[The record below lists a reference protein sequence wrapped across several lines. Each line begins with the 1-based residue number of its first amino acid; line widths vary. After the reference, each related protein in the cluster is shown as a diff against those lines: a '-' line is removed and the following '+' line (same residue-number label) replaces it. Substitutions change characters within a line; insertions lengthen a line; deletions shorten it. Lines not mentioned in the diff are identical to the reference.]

1 MSEEAMSKKEEGA
14 MGERDSMHGTSVR
27 ERRRAPAGRANG
39 PDCLGIAPARMA
51 CAALLSCALAACP
64 GGSGPSPSS
73 ANAALTVMASD
84 VASGSVSVVVGS
96 STPMNVLA
104 GNSGSVDITAGDAV
118 TLTADPIAG
127 YGFSIWTLLPDE
139 LACESGAQ
147 ANPCALPAG
156 SVTVDATVEATFEAV
171 PSTLTIAAGT
181 GGSVKIE
188 IVGAVATAVGP
199 GSMQG
204 FAFSVEAAATLTAVA
219 TAGHVFAGWTLSNGL
234 ACESGAQANP
244 CALPAGSVTD
254 DATVEAVFVALSALT
269 VVADTGGSV
278 ETEIVDAIVATVGP
292 GSTRGFAVSVLSTA
306 TLTAV
311 ATAGY
316 AFVGWTLSGGLSV
329 CAAGTGVSPCMLPA
343 GSVTADARAEATFV
357 VMNALTVATGAGG
370 SVAAEVAG
378 ADAVTVGADSSQ
390 SFAFSVLSAA
400 TLTAVAADGWAFAGW
415 TSPDE
420 LACESGAQ
428 ADPCELPVGSVTAGA
443 TVSATFE
450 AVPSTL
456 TVAAGANGSVAAEV
470 AGAGVATVG
479 ADSSQSFSFSVL
491 STAVLTAVATAGHTF
506 AGWTLSGPPG
516 LACADG
522 PEDSPCALPA
532 GSVTAGATVS
542 ATFDVVPSTL
552 TVAAEA
558 GGSVAAELAGAGAV
572 TVTAGSSR
580 GFTVTVASAATLTA
594 VAATGYIFAGW
605 TLSNGLACAGGT
617 ETDICALPVGSVTA
631 DTRAEATFVILST
644 LTVATGANGSVRA
657 EVAGADAVT
666 VGADS
671 SRGFAFS
678 VLSTATLRA
687 VAADGWAFAGWT
699 LSGPPGLACADGPED
714 SPCAL
719 ATGSV
724 TAGATVSAT
733 FEAVPSALTVAA
745 GAGGSVAAEVAGA
758 GAVTVGADSSRGF
771 AFNVLSTATLTA
783 VAADG
788 WAFAGWTSPDG
799 PACTDG
805 PENNP
810 CALAAG
816 SVTAGA
822 TVSATFGAVPST
834 LTVGA
839 GTGGSVRAKVAGA
852 VTVTADS
859 SRGFTFSVLSTATLR
874 AVAADGYIFAGWT
887 LSGPP
892 SLACTDGPEDS
903 PCALAT
909 GSVTAGATVSATFEA
924 VPSALTVGA
933 GTGGSVR
940 AEVAG
945 AGAVTVGAD
954 SLRGFAF
961 SVLSAAT
968 LTAVAADGWAF
979 AGWTSPDGLACE
991 SGAQADPCA
1000 LAAGSVTAGATV
1012 SATFE
1017 AVPST
1022 LTVAA
1027 GTGGSVR
1034 AEVAGAVT
1042 VGADSSRGFTFSVLS
1057 TATLRAVAADGW
1069 AFAGWTLSGP
1079 PGLACADGPED
1090 SPCALATGSVTAG
1103 ATVSA
1108 TFEAVPSTLTVGAG
1122 TGGSVRAEVAGA
1134 VTVGADSSRGFA
1146 FSVLSAATL
1155 TAVAADGWAFAGWTS
1170 PDGLACADGPEDNPC
1185 ALATGSV
1192 TAGATVS
1199 ATFGAVPSTLTV
1211 AAGTGGSVRAEV
1223 ASAVTVGADSSRGFA
1238 FSVLS
1243 AATLRAVAA
1252 TGYIFAGW
1260 TLSNGLACAGGTE
1273 DNPCALAVG
1282 SVTAGATVSAAFE
1295 AVPSALTVGAGTG
1308 GSVRAEVAGAGA
1320 VTVGADSLRGFAF
1333 SILSTATLTAVAAN
1347 GWAFAGWTSP
1357 DELACAGG
1365 PEDNPCTLPAGSVTA
1380 GATVSATFEAVPS
1393 TLTVGAGTGGS
1404 VRAEVAGAVTVGA
1417 DSLQSFTFS
1426 VLSTATLTA
1435 VPTDGWAFAGWT
1447 SPDGLACADGPE
1459 DNPCALATGS
1469 VTAGAT
1475 VSATFEA
1482 VPSTLTVGA
1491 GTGGSVR
1498 AEVAGAVTIGADSSR
1513 GFAFS
1518 VLSTATLTAVAADG
1532 WAFAGWTLSNG
1543 LACAGGTEDNPCA
1556 LPAGSVTADAT
1567 VSATF
1572 GAVPSSLTVAAGAGG
1587 SVAAEVA
1594 GAGAATVGADSLRGF
1609 AFSVLSAATLT
1620 AVATDGWAF
1629 AGWTSPDGLACADG
1643 PEDNPCALPAGSV
1656 TADARAEAAF
1666 EAVPSTLT
1674 VAAGTGG
1681 SVAAEV
1687 AGAGAVTVGADSS
1700 RGFAFSVLSAATL
1713 TTVAA
1718 DGYGFA
1724 GWTLSGELACESG
1737 AQADPCALPVGSVT
1751 ADARAEAAFEAVPST
1766 LTVGAGANGS
1776 VRAEV
1781 AGADAVTVGADSL
1794 RGFAFSVLSAA
1805 TLTAVATDGWAFAGW
1820 TSPDGL
1826 ACESGA
1832 QADPCALPVG
1842 SVTAG
1847 ATVSATFEAVPSTLT
1862 VAAGAGGSVRAEVA
1876 GAGAVTVSADS
1887 SRGFAFSVL
1896 SAATLTAVAA
1906 DGWAFAGWTSPDG
1919 LACAGDLEDNPC
1931 ALATGSVTAGATVS
1945 ATFEAVPST
1954 LTVGAGAGGSV
1965 RAEVAGAGAVT
1976 VGADSSRGFAF
1987 SVLSA
1992 ATLTVVAADGWA
2004 FAGWTLSGPPGLA
2017 CADGPED
2024 NPCALP
2030 AGSVTAGATVSATF
2044 GAVPSTL
2051 TVGAGTG
2058 GSVRAEVAGAVTVG
2072 ADSSQSLV
2080 FSVLSAATLTAVAA
2094 DGWAFAGWTL
2104 SGPPGL
2110 ACADGPADNPCALAA
2125 GSVTAGATVSAT
2137 FGAVPS
2143 TLTVAA
2149 GTGGSVATEVAGAS
2163 AVTVGAD
2170 SSRGFAFSVLSAATL
2185 TAVAADGY
2193 GFAGWTLSGPPGL
2206 ACAGPPKD
2214 NPCALATGS
2223 VTADATVS
2231 VAFEAVPSSLT
2242 VAAGTNGS
2250 VAAEVAGADA
2260 VTVGAD
2266 SSRGFAFSVLST
2278 ATLTAVATDGHEF
2291 AGWTLSGPPG
2301 LACADGPEDNP
2312 CALPAGSVTAGATVS
2327 AAFARPPAAWNGP
2340 GSVSVSVSG
2349 DGATHTA
2356 VAYASGALE
2365 RWTGAP
2371 CEGSEGLSCDV
2382 SSVMAGEDL
2391 PVAVF
2396 HPFVVDGIKS
2406 LAFGLGYHGDAPN
2419 YFRISF
2425 QEAMGAGY
2433 TPVPSLEEL
2442 EPGSEPARL
2451 AVSVHLLPWKL
2462 GAYLTEACDDSD
2474 ICTSVDGN
2482 QRTLEQSDSVLAT
2495 GYFKAPNAD
2504 AGDNFGM
2511 ALALSVDGA
2520 TLAVGAP
2527 SEDSASAG
2535 VFAPGG
2541 MGYQAA
2547 LNSGAAS
2554 NSGAVYVYRRPDA
2567 DGLWT
2572 LEAFVK
2578 APKAGANDK
2587 FGTALALSRDGT
2599 TLAVGA
2605 PQEDSASAGVF
2616 VPGGTDYQAAL
2627 NSGGASNSGAVTVYR
2642 RPDADGLW
2650 TLEAFVKAPKADAN
2664 DKFGTALA
2672 LSTDG
2677 TTLAVGAPS
2686 ENGASDGVFTPGGMG
2701 YQAALDN
2708 NGSIDSGAVTVYR
2721 RSDSVWS
2728 IKAFVKA
2735 PRTGTGDWFG
2745 SALALSGDGA
2755 ALVVGARRED
2765 SASSGVFVPGGTG
2778 YQTALNSGGG
2788 SGSGAVTV
2796 YRRSES
2802 EWSVEAFIKAP
2813 KAGADDKFGTA
2824 LALSADGAALVV
2836 GALYED
2842 SAPAGV
2848 FVPGGTGYQTALES
2862 GGAADSGA
2870 VTVYRRSD
2878 SGWSVEAF
2886 FKAPKTGAS
2895 DWFGSALALSADGT
2909 ALAVGAPQ
2917 EDSAFA
2923 GVFAPGDAG
2932 YQTALDNN
2940 GARFGG
2946 GAYIYLRPPGSDTWT
2961 TGNFVKASNAREGRK
2976 FGSALALSGDGTTL
2990 AVSTPLDG
2998 GSARSQPIGGGSS
3011 NTQSPVTNAGAAYLY

>member
-1 MSEEAMSKKEEGA
+1 M
-14 MGERDSMHGTSVR
+14 
-27 ERRRAPAGRANG
+27 
-39 PDCLGIAPARMA
+39 
-51 CAALLSCALAACP
+51 
-64 GGSGPSPSS
+64 
-73 ANAALTVMASD
+73 
-84 VASGSVSVVVGS
+84 
-96 STPMNVLA
+96 
-104 GNSGSVDITAGDAV
+104 
-118 TLTADPIAG
+118 
-127 YGFSIWTLLPDE
+127 
-139 LACESGAQ
+139 
-147 ANPCALPAG
+147 
-156 SVTVDATVEATFEAV
+156 
-171 PSTLTIAAGT
+171 
-181 GGSVKIE
+181 
-188 IVGAVATAVGP
+188 
-199 GSMQG
+199 
-204 FAFSVEAAATLTAVA
+204 
-219 TAGHVFAGWTLSNGL
+219 
-234 ACESGAQANP
+234 
-244 CALPAGSVTD
+244 
-254 DATVEAVFVALSALT
+254 
-269 VVADTGGSV
+269 
-278 ETEIVDAIVATVGP
+278 
-292 GSTRGFAVSVLSTA
+292 
-306 TLTAV
+306 
-311 ATAGY
+311 
-316 AFVGWTLSGGLSV
+316 
-329 CAAGTGVSPCMLPA
+329 
-343 GSVTADARAEATFV
+343 
-357 VMNALTVATGAGG
+357 
-370 SVAAEVAG
+370 
-378 ADAVTVGADSSQ
+378 
-390 SFAFSVLSAA
+390 
-400 TLTAVAADGWAFAGW
+400 
-415 TSPDE
+415 
-420 LACESGAQ
+420 
-428 ADPCELPVGSVTAGA
+428 
-443 TVSATFE
+443 
-450 AVPSTL
+450 
-456 TVAAGANGSVAAEV
+456 
-470 AGAGVATVG
+470 
-479 ADSSQSFSFSVL
+479 
-491 STAVLTAVATAGHTF
+491 
-506 AGWTLSGPPG
+506 
-516 LACADG
+516 
-522 PEDSPCALPA
+522 
-532 GSVTAGATVS
+532 
-542 ATFDVVPSTL
+542 
-552 TVAAEA
+552 
-558 GGSVAAELAGAGAV
+558 
-572 TVTAGSSR
+572 
-580 GFTVTVASAATLTA
+580 
-594 VAATGYIFAGW
+594 
-605 TLSNGLACAGGT
+605 
-617 ETDICALPVGSVTA
+617 
-631 DTRAEATFVILST
+631 
-644 LTVATGANGSVRA
+644 
-657 EVAGADAVT
+657 
-666 VGADS
+666 
-671 SRGFAFS
+671 
-678 VLSTATLRA
+678 
-687 VAADGWAFAGWT
+687 
-699 LSGPPGLACADGPED
+699 
-714 SPCAL
+714 
-719 ATGSV
+719 
-724 TAGATVSAT
+724 
-733 FEAVPSALTVAA
+733 PSA
-745 GAGGSVAAEVAGA
+745 
-758 GAVTVGADSSRGF
+758 
-771 AFNVLSTATLTA
+771 
-783 VAADG
+783 
-788 WAFAGWTSPDG
+788 
-799 PACTDG
+799 
-805 PENNP
+805 
-810 CALAAG
+810 
-816 SVTAGA
+816 
-822 TVSATFGAVPST
+822 

-852 VTVTADS
+852 GAVTVGADS

-892 SLACTDGPEDS
+892 SLACADGPEDN

-933 GTGGSVR
+933 GANGSVR

-945 AGAVTVGAD
+945 ADAVTVGAD

-1000 LAAGSVTAGATV
+1000 LPVGSVTAGATV

-1017 AVPST
+1017 AVPS
-1022 LTVAA
+1022 
-1027 GTGGSVR
+1027 S
-1034 AEVAGAVT
+1034 
-1042 VGADSSRGFTFSVLS
+1042 
-1057 TATLRAVAADGW
+1057 
-1069 AFAGWTLSGP
+1069 
-1079 PGLACADGPED
+1079 
-1090 SPCALATGSVTAG
+1090 
-1103 ATVSA
+1103 
-1108 TFEAVPSTLTVGAG
+1108 
-1122 TGGSVRAEVAGA
+1122 
-1134 VTVGADSSRGFA
+1134 
-1146 FSVLSAATL
+1146 
-1155 TAVAADGWAFAGWTS
+1155 
-1170 PDGLACADGPEDNPC
+1170 
-1185 ALATGSV
+1185 
-1192 TAGATVS
+1192 
-1199 ATFGAVPSTLTV
+1199 
-1211 AAGTGGSVRAEV
+1211 
-1223 ASAVTVGADSSRGFA
+1223 
-1238 FSVLS
+1238 
-1243 AATLRAVAA
+1243 
-1252 TGYIFAGW
+1252 
-1260 TLSNGLACAGGTE
+1260 
-1273 DNPCALAVG
+1273 
-1282 SVTAGATVSAAFE
+1282 
-1295 AVPSALTVGAGTG
+1295 LTVGAGTG

-1320 VTVGADSLRGFAF
+1320 VTVGADS
-1333 SILSTATLTAVAAN
+1333 
-1347 GWAFAGWTSP
+1347 
-1357 DELACAGG
+1357 
-1365 PEDNPCTLPAGSVTA
+1365 
-1380 GATVSATFEAVPS
+1380 
-1393 TLTVGAGTGGS
+1393 
-1404 VRAEVAGAVTVGA
+1404 
-1417 DSLQSFTFS
+1417 
-1426 VLSTATLTA
+1426 
-1435 VPTDGWAFAGWT
+1435 
-1447 SPDGLACADGPE
+1447 
-1459 DNPCALATGS
+1459 
-1469 VTAGAT
+1469 
-1475 VSATFEA
+1475 
-1482 VPSTLTVGA
+1482 
-1491 GTGGSVR
+1491 
-1498 AEVAGAVTIGADSSR
+1498 
-1513 GFAFS
+1513 
-1518 VLSTATLTAVAADG
+1518 
-1532 WAFAGWTLSNG
+1532 
-1543 LACAGGTEDNPCA
+1543 
-1556 LPAGSVTADAT
+1556 
-1567 VSATF
+1567 
-1572 GAVPSSLTVAAGAGG
+1572 
-1587 SVAAEVA
+1587 
-1594 GAGAATVGADSLRGF
+1594 
-1609 AFSVLSAATLT
+1609 
-1620 AVATDGWAF
+1620 
-1629 AGWTSPDGLACADG
+1629 
-1643 PEDNPCALPAGSV
+1643 
-1656 TADARAEAAF
+1656 
-1666 EAVPSTLT
+1666 
-1674 VAAGTGG
+1674 
-1681 SVAAEV
+1681 
-1687 AGAGAVTVGADSS
+1687 S
-1700 RGFAFSVLSAATL
+1700 RGFAFSVLSAA
-1713 TTVAA
+1713 V
-1718 DGYGFA
+1718 
-1724 GWTLSGELACESG
+1724 
-1737 AQADPCALPVGSVT
+1737 
-1751 ADARAEAAFEAVPST
+1751 
-1766 LTVGAGANGS
+1766 
-1776 VRAEV
+1776 
-1781 AGADAVTVGADSL
+1781 
-1794 RGFAFSVLSAA
+1794 
-1805 TLTAVATDGWAFAGW
+1805 
-1820 TSPDGL
+1820 
-1826 ACESGA
+1826 
-1832 QADPCALPVG
+1832 
-1842 SVTAG
+1842 
-1847 ATVSATFEAVPSTLT
+1847 
-1862 VAAGAGGSVRAEVA
+1862 
-1876 GAGAVTVSADS
+1876 
-1887 SRGFAFSVL
+1887 
-1896 SAATLTAVAA
+1896 LTAVAA

-1976 VGADSSRGFAF
+1976 VSAGSSRGFAFSVLSAATLTAVAADGWAFAGWTSPDGLACAGDLEDNPCALAAGSVTAGATVSATFEAVPSTLTVAAGTGGSVRAEVAGAVTVGADSLRGFAFSVLSAATLTAVAADGWAFAGWTLSGPPGLACTGGPADNPCALATGSVTAGATVSATFGAVPSTLTVAAGTGGSVAAEVAGAGAVTVTADSSRGFAFSILSAATLRAVAATGYIFAGWTLSNGLACADGSEDNPCALAAGSVTAGATVSAAFEAVPSALTVGAGAGGSVTAEVAGAGAVTVGADSLRGFAFNVLSTATLTAVAANGWAFAGWTSPDGLACAGGSEDNPCALPAGSVTAGATVSATFGAVPSTLTVGAGTGGSVRAEVAGAVTIGADSSRGFAF

-1992 ATLTVVAADGWA
+1992 ATLTAVAADGWAFAGWTLSNGLACAGGTEDNPCALPTGSVTADATVSATFGAVPSSLTVGAGTGGSVRAEVAGAVTIGADSSRDFAFSVLSAATLTAVAADGWAFAGWTSPDGLACADGPEDNPCALPAGSVTADARAEAAFDAVPSTLTVATGTGGSVRAEVAGAGAVTVTADSSRGFAFSVLSAATLTTVAADGYGFAGWTLSGGRACESGAQADPCALLVGSVTADARAEAAFEAVPSTLTVGAGTGGSVRAEVAGAGAVTVGADSSQSFAFSVLSAATLTAVATDGWAFAGWTSPDGLACESGAQADPCALPAGSVTAGATVSATFEAVPSTLTVGAGTGGSVAAEVAGAGAVTVSTDSLRGFAFSVLSAATLTAVAADGWAFAGWTSPDGLACESGAQADPCELPTGSVTAGATVSATFEAVPSTLTVAAGAGGSVRAEVAGAVTVGADSLRGFAFSVLSAATLTAVAADGWA

-2058 GSVRAEVAGAVTVG
+2058 GSVRAEVAGAVTIG
-2072 ADSSQSLV
+2072 ADSSRGLA

-2110 ACADGPADNPCALAA
+2110 ACADGPEDNPCALPT

-2143 TLTVAA
+2143 SLTVGA
-2149 GTGGSVATEVAGAS
+2149 GAGGSVRAEVAGAG

-2170 SSRGFAFSVLSAATL
+2170 SSRGFAFSVLSTATL

-2250 VAAEVAGADA
+2250 VAAEVAGAGA

-2266 SSRGFAFSVLST
+2266 SSQSFAFSVLST

-2349 DGATHTA
+2349 GGATHTA

-2419 YFRISF
+2419 YFRVSF

>member
-1 MSEEAMSKKEEGA
+1 
-14 MGERDSMHGTSVR
+14 MHGTSVR
-27 ERRRAPAGRANG
+27 ERCRAPAGRASG

-96 STPMNVLA
+96 GTAMNVLA
-104 GNSGSVDITAGDAV
+104 GDSGSVDVTAGDAV
-118 TLTADPIAG
+118 MLTADPVAG
-127 YGFSIWTLLPDE
+127 YGFSIWTLSPDE

-156 SVTVDATVEATFEAV
+156 SVTADATVEAAFEAV
-171 PSTLTIAAGT
+171 PSTLTVAAGT
-181 GGSVKIE
+181 GGSVKVE

-269 VVADTGGSV
+269 VVAGTGGSV
-278 ETEIVDAIVATVGP
+278 ETEIVDAIAATVGP

-306 TLTAV
+306 TLAVV

-316 AFVGWTLSGGLSV
+316 AFAGWTLSGGLSA

-343 GSVTADARAEATFV
+343 GSVTADARAEAAFV
-357 VMNALTVATGAGG
+357 IMNALTVATGAGG

-443 TVSATFE
+443 TVSATFG

-479 ADSSQSFSFSVL
+479 ADSSQGFSFSVL
-491 STAVLTAVATAGHTF
+491 STAVLTAVAAAGHTF

-671 SRGFAFS
+671 SRGFTFS
-678 VLSTATLRA
+678 VLSTATLTA
-687 VAADGWAFAGWT
+687 VAADGWAFADWT
-699 LSGPPGLACADGPED
+699 SPDGLACTDGPED
-714 SPCAL
+714 NPCAL

-724 TAGATVSAT
+724 TADATVSAT
-733 FEAVPSALTVAA
+733 FGAVPSTLTVAA

-771 AFNVLSTATLTA
+771 AFSVASAATLRA

-788 WAFAGWTSPDG
+788 WAFADWTSPDG
-799 PACTDG
+799 LACAGGTED
-805 PENNP
+805 NP
-810 CALAAG
+810 CALPAG

-822 TVSATFGAVPST
+822 TVSATFEAVPSS

-852 VTVTADS
+852 GAVTVGADS

-892 SLACTDGPEDS
+892 SLACADGPEDN

-924 VPSALTVGA
+924 VSSALTVGA
-933 GTGGSVR
+933 GANGSVR

-945 AGAVTVGAD
+945 ADAVTVGAD

-1000 LAAGSVTAGATV
+1000 LPVGSVTAGATV

-1017 AVPST
+1017 AVPSS
-1022 LTVAA
+1022 LTVGA

-1034 AEVAGAVT
+1034 AEVAGAGAVT
-1042 VGADSSRGFTFSVLS
+1042 IGADSSRGFAFSVLS
-1057 TATLRAVAADGW
+1057 TAVLTAVAADGYI
-1069 AFAGWTLSGP
+1069 FAGWTLSGP
-1079 PGLACADGPED
+1079 PSLACADGPED
-1090 SPCALATGSVTAG
+1090 NPCALATGSVTAG

-1108 TFEAVPSTLTVGAG
+1108 TFEAVSSALTVGTGTGGSVAAEVAGAGAVTVTAGSSRGFAFSVLSTAMLTAVATNGWAFAGWTSPDELACAGGPEDNPCALPAGSVTAGATVSATFGAVPSTLTVAAGA
-1122 TGGSVRAEVAGA
+1122 GGSVRAEVAGA

-1146 FSVLSAATL
+1146 FSVLSATTL
-1155 TAVAADGWAFAGWTS
+1155 TAVAADGWAFAGWTLS
-1170 PDGLACADGPEDNPC
+1170 GPPGLACADGPEDNPC

-1211 AAGTGGSVRAEV
+1211 GAGTGGSVRAEV
-1223 ASAVTVGADSSRGFA
+1223 AGAVTIGADSSRGFA
-1238 FSVLS
+1238 FSILS
-1243 AATLRAVAA
+1243 AATLTAVAA

-1260 TLSNGLACAGGTE
+1260 TLSNGLACADGPE
-1273 DNPCALAVG
+1273 DNPCALAAG

-1295 AVPSALTVGAGTG
+1295 AVPSALTVGAGAG
-1308 GSVRAEVAGAGA
+1308 GSVRAEVAGASA

-1333 SILSTATLTAVAAN
+1333 SVLSTATLTAVAAN

-1357 DELACAGG
+1357 DGLACAGG
-1365 PEDNPCTLPAGSVTA
+1365 PEDNPCALPAGSVTA
-1380 GATVSATFEAVPS
+1380 GATVSATF
-1393 TLTVGAGTGGS
+1393 G
-1404 VRAEVAGAVTVGA
+1404 
-1417 DSLQSFTFS
+1417 
-1426 VLSTATLTA
+1426 
-1435 VPTDGWAFAGWT
+1435 
-1447 SPDGLACADGPE
+1447 
-1459 DNPCALATGS
+1459 
-1469 VTAGAT
+1469 
-1475 VSATFEA
+1475 A

-1513 GFAFS
+1513 GLAFS
-1518 VLSTATLTAVAADG
+1518 VLSAATLTATAADG

-1556 LPAGSVTADAT
+1556 LPTGSVTADAT

-1594 GAGAATVGADSLRGF
+1594 GAGAATVGADSPRGF

-1687 AGAGAVTVGADSS
+1687 AGAGAVTVTSDSS
-1700 RGFAFSVLSAATL
+1700 RGFAFSVLSVATL

-1724 GWTLSGELACESG
+1724 GWTLSGGLACESG

-1766 LTVGAGANGS
+1766 LTVAAGAGGS

-1781 AGADAVTVGADSL
+1781 AGAGAVTVGADSSQS
-1794 RGFAFSVLSAA
+1794 FAFSVLSAA

-1832 QADPCALPVG
+1832 QADPCELP
-1842 SVTAG
+1842 
-1847 ATVSATFEAVPSTLT
+1847 
-1862 VAAGAGGSVRAEVA
+1862 
-1876 GAGAVTVSADS
+1876 
-1887 SRGFAFSVL
+1887 
-1896 SAATLTAVAA
+1896 
-1906 DGWAFAGWTSPDG
+1906 
-1919 LACAGDLEDNPC
+1919 
-1931 ALATGSVTAGATVS
+1931 TGSVTAGATVS

-1954 LTVGAGAGGSV
+1954 LTVGAGTGGSVRAEVAGAVTIGADSSRGFAFSVLSAATLTAVATDGWAFAGWTSPDGLACAGGTEDNPCALPTGSVTAGATVSATFEAVPSSLTVAAGAGGSV
-1965 RAEVAGAGAVT
+1965 AAEVAGAGAVT

-1992 ATLTVVAADGWA
+1992 ATLTAVATDGYG
-2004 FAGWTLSGPPGLA
+2004 FAGWTSPDGLA
-2017 CADGPED
+2017 CAGGTED
-2024 NPCALP
+2024 NPCELP

-2058 GSVRAEVAGAVTVG
+2058 GSVRAEVAGAVTIG
-2072 ADSSQSLV
+2072 ADSSQSLA
-2080 FSVLSAATLTAVAA
+2080 FSVLSAATLTATAA

-2110 ACADGPADNPCALAA
+2110 ACADGPEDNPCALAT

-2149 GTGGSVATEVAGAS
+2149 GTGGSVRAEVAGTG

-2170 SSRGFAFSVLSAATL
+2170 SSRGFAFSVLSTATL

-2193 GFAGWTLSGPPGL
+2193 GFAGWTLSGGL

-2231 VAFEAVPSSLT
+2231 VVFEAVPSSLT

-2250 VAAEVAGADA
+2250 VAAEVAGAGA

-2301 LACADGPEDNP
+2301 LACDDGPEDNP

-2327 AAFARPPAAWNGP
+2327 ATFARPPAAWNGP

-2349 DGATHTA
+2349 GGATHTA

-2547 LNSGAAS
+2547 LNSGGAS

-2616 VPGGTDYQAAL
+2616 APGGTDYQAAL

-2848 FVPGGTGYQTALES
+2848 FVPGGTGYQTALDS

-2946 GAYIYLRPPGSDTWT
+2946 GAYIYLRPPGSGTWT